1 MMIRWLLLLLVI
13 VSSSPS
19 SVPAADGLMFE
30 DRVFGLLKT
39 YCWKCHGGE
48 GRQAGLD
55 LRSLPLIKRGGKH
68 GPAVVA
74 GSLEKSL
81 LVQKLVSG
89 QMPPGKE
96 LKPTAAHIET
106 IKAWV
111 AGGARARYV
120 ARGLDEAEEPV
131 LEESDRQWWAFRP
144 PVRAD
149 LPAVAASSRVATP
162 VDTFVLSRLEA
173 AGLELAP
180 EATLTALVRR
190 VHLDVLGLP
199 PDPADV
205 DRFLADR
212 RPGAWTRLVDRVL
225 ADPRYGERWGRYW
238 LDVAGYVDIIGADN
252 DAGGIKLA
260 PGVWRYRD
268 YVVRAYNADKPFD
281 EFLVEQVAGDE
292 LADWRNAE
300 RLAPEQLEQL
310 VATGFLRHARD
321 STSSPELN
329 TADIRHQVL
338 YETLQT
344 VSTSLLGLT
353 VHCAQCHSHKFDPI
367 SQADYYRLAAIFTP
381 SLDVQNWIQADQRHL
396 HTVSPSHKI
405 RIDKH
410 NGRIDARVGELK
422 KRAAAVRANV
432 STRLRAVKLASLPE
446 PIRADTETAVGVP
459 KDKRNLVQAYLA
471 LKLGPLLAVSSDEV
485 NRNLSAAQRMT
496 VTTAESEIARLNSTR
511 QSYET
516 IRVAWETGPPA
527 PTYLY
532 RRGDYTTPGPE
543 VKPGVP
549 LILDPANRPTSIPT
563 AGPGQK
569 PASSGRRLA
578 FARWLTRTDHP
589 VTARVIVN
597 RMWMRYFGTGLV
609 STPANFG
616 LSGTEP
622 THPKLL
628 DWLAR
633 ELVDNGWSLKRV
645 HRQVLLSSTYRQST
659 ARSKAEWDRARAIDP
674 ANRLLWH
681 RPLKRLESEAVRD
694 SVLAVSG
701 QIDLFQGGAAVP
713 IKANSDSSVVIDSS
727 KLARSGDVNRRS
739 LYLTCR
745 RNYHPTE
752 LSVFDQPTVA
762 NNCTRRDSSA
772 VVLQSLV
779 MLNGSFAM
787 NRARLFA
794 ARVRSET
801 SGGDQAT
808 RIDRAFR
815 LALCRPPTEEEQGLA
830 IELLRR
836 QAVELSGTKNTNGS
850 AGRPLEHLC
859 HMLLNTSEF
868 LYVP

>member
-1 MMIRWLLLLLVI
+1 
-13 VSSSPS
+13 
-19 SVPAADGLMFE
+19 
-30 DRVFGLLKT
+30 
-39 YCWKCHGGE
+39 
-48 GRQAGLD
+48 
-55 LRSLPLIKRGGKH
+55 
-68 GPAVVA
+68 
-74 GSLEKSL
+74 
-81 LVQKLVSG
+81 
-89 QMPPGKE
+89 
-96 LKPTAAHIET
+96 
-106 IKAWV
+106 
-111 AGGARARYV
+111 
-120 ARGLDEAEEPV
+120 
-131 LEESDRQWWAFRP
+131 
-144 PVRAD
+144 
-149 LPAVAASSRVATP
+149 
-162 VDTFVLSRLEA
+162 
-173 AGLELAP
+173 
-180 EATLTALVRR
+180 
-190 VHLDVLGLP
+190 
-199 PDPADV
+199 
-205 DRFLADR
+205 
-212 RPGAWTRLVDRVL
+212 
-225 ADPRYGERWGRYW
+225 
-238 LDVAGYVDIIGADN
+238 
-252 DAGGIKLA
+252 
-260 PGVWRYRD
+260 
-268 YVVRAYNADKPFD
+268 
-281 EFLVEQVAGDE
+281 
-292 LADWRNAE
+292 
-300 RLAPEQLEQL
+300 
-310 VATGFLRHARD
+310 
-321 STSSPELN
+321 
-329 TADIRHQVL
+329 
-338 YETLQT
+338 
-344 VSTSLLGLT
+344 
-353 VHCAQCHSHKFDPI
+353 
-367 SQADYYRLAAIFTP
+367 
-381 SLDVQNWIQADQRHL
+381 
-396 HTVSPSHKI
+396 
-405 RIDKH
+405 
-410 NGRIDARVGELK
+410 
-422 KRAAAVRANV
+422 
-432 STRLRAVKLASLPE
+432 
-446 PIRADTETAVGVP
+446 
-459 KDKRNLVQAYLA
+459 
-471 LKLGPLLAVSSDEV
+471 
-485 NRNLSAAQRMT
+485 MT

-659 ARSKAEWDRARAIDP
+659 ARPAAEWNRARTIDP

-701 QIDLFQGGAAVP
+701 QIDLLQGGAAVP

-727 KLARSGDVNRRS
+727 KLARPGDVNRRS

-787 NRARLFA
+787 KRARRFA
-794 ARVRSET
+794 SRVRSET
-801 SGGDQAT
+801 PGGDQAT

-815 LALCRPPTEEEQGLA
+815 LALSRSPTEEEQGLA

-836 QAVELSGTKNTNGS
+836 QAVELSGAKNTNGS
-850 AGRPLEHLC
+850 TGRPLEHLC